1 MEEEKIIE
9 LLNAIDNISMV
20 QWEKIKFIV
29 DQKFK
34 SISKFKVPNEEL
46 ETLKNYLKF
55 ELKWWGRYIVHL
67 TIMIK

>member
-55 ELKWWGRYIVHL
+55 ELK
-67 TIMIK
+67 